1 MGPLT
6 GNNELA
12 SKDSGAFTFAELFSE
27 NSKDSLMEG
36 HHVKGCL
43 ERLGYLLAWTSFLLE
58 GGNR

>member
-1 MGPLT
+1 MGP

-12 SKDSGAFTFAELFSE
+12 SEDSGAFTFAELFSG

-43 ERLGYLLAWTSFLLE
+43 ERLGDLLSWTSFLLE
-58 GGNR
+58 G

>member
-1 MGPLT
+1 MWP

-58 GGNR
+58 G